1 MSAMELSEWEGK
13 LNEEVRI
20 DCTLEAL
27 APGQLI
33 DCAGGE
39 EKGNATRVD
48 DEVTVINVECEE
60 ASDGKQ
66 ANYYRLASWCGV
78 IAGAIDSLWVGRFD
92 LDRAREWG
100 SGQIDAFVIAVA
112 RMDSEYKGDD
122 LKSAIRFLEKMHPF
136 VGDKATQEFGGG
148 YQHHLRDFSHHMSL
162 GGLATSF

>member
-60 ASDGKQ
+60 VSDGKQ

-78 IAGAIDSLWVGRFD
+78 IAGASTRC
-92 LDRAREWG
+92 G
-100 SGQIDAFVIAVA
+100 S
-112 RMDSEYKGDD
+112 DD
-122 LKSAIRFLEKMHPF
+122 LTLI
-136 VGDKATQEFGGG
+136 VQENGEAVR
-148 YQHHLRDFSHHMSL
+148 LMRS
-162 GGLATSF
+162 

>member
-33 DCAGGE
+33 ECAGGE

-100 SGQIDAFVIAVA
+100 SGQIDSFVIAVA

-136 VGDKATQEFGGG
+136 VGDKVT
-148 YQHHLRDFSHHMSL
+148 H
-162 GGLATSF
+162 

>member
-66 ANYYRLASWCGV
+66 ANYYRLASWCG
-78 IAGAIDSLWVGRFD
+78 A
-92 LDRAREWG
+92 
-100 SGQIDAFVIAVA
+100 
-112 RMDSEYKGDD
+112 DD
-122 LKSAIRFLEKMHPF
+122 LTLI
-136 VGDKATQEFGGG
+136 VQENGEAVR
-148 YQHHLRDFSHHMSL
+148 LMRS
-162 GGLATSF
+162 

>member
-33 DCAGGE
+33 ECAGGE

-60 ASDGKQ
+60 ASERKTGQ
-66 ANYYRLASWCGV
+66 LLSAGVVVWSNRGCHRLV
-78 IAGAIDSLWVGRFD
+78 VGRT
-92 LDRAREWG
+92 
-100 SGQIDAFVIAVA
+100 I
-112 RMDSEYKGDD
+112 
-122 LKSAIRFLEKMHPF
+122 
-136 VGDKATQEFGGG
+136 
-148 YQHHLRDFSHHMSL
+148 
-162 GGLATSF
+162 